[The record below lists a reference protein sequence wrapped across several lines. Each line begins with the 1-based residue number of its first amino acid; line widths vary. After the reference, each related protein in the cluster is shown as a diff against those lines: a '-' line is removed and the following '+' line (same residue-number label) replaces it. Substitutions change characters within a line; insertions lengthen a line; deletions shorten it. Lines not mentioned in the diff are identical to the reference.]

1 MPRWG
6 MVIDLDKCAACQAC
20 TVSCRAENNV
30 PFAGR
35 EQAENGRAQF
45 WNEVLRIE
53 KANGDTEYIP
63 RPCMHCD
70 SPPCVDVC
78 PVGATFKTDDGV
90 VLIDYDE
97 CIGCRYCLSACPYG
111 ARSFNWL
118 GGDLPESLQRQFNPD
133 VPVRPV
139 GVTEKCT
146 FCYHRV
152 QEVTSRA
159 RAEGRDVADGEIQ
172 PACVQTCP
180 AGARYFGDLDDEDS
194 EVFKLSRGPRAERLM
209 EELGTRPKVYYLS
222 RG

>member
-35 EQAENGRAQF
+35 EQTESGRATF
-45 WNEVLRIE
+45 WNQVLRVQ
-53 KANGDTEYIP
+53 KSNGDAEYIP

-78 PVGATFKTDDGV
+78 PVGATFKTEEGV
-90 VLIDYDE
+90 VLIEYDE
-97 CIGCRYCLSACPYG
+97 CIGCRYCISACPYG

-118 GGDLPESLQRQFNPD
+118 KPDLPDALKQQLNPD
-133 VPVRPV
+133 VQVRPV

-146 FCYHRV
+146 FCYQRI
-152 QEVTSRA
+152 QAVTRRA
-159 RAEGRDVADGEIQ
+159 KAEGRAVQDGEIQ

-180 AGARYFGDLDDEDS
+180 GGARFFGDLDDSNS
-194 EVFKLSRGPRAERLM
+194 EVYKLSHGPRALRLM
-209 EELGTRPKVYYLS
+209 EELGTKPKVYYLS